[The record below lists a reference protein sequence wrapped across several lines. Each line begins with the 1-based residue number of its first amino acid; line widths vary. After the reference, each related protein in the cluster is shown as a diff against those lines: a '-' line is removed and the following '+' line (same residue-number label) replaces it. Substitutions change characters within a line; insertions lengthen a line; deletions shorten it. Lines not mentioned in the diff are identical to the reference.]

1 MPLNSCQENIPLSIT
16 HLALIPSPS
25 DRRKI
30 KPHANIDSKGGEQM
44 SAFMRFTVSSFH
56 ILSEF
61 VAPLRLTY
69 ALHASSTSVTTQAC
83 FTDWKQK

>member
-1 MPLNSCQENIPLSIT
+1 MPLNFCQENISLSVT
-16 HLALIPSPS
+16 HLLFLTW
-25 DRRKI
+25 RKI
-30 KPHANIDSKGGEQM
+30 KPHANMNSNAKQEM

-69 ALHASSTSVTTQAC
+69 ALHASSTSVTTQAR